1 MWEMWE
7 FSKLSQF
14 SVQIFIQAAKMEE
27 EIFNLSKIT
36 QNDSKN
42 IKRRIMRIKRMF
54 SVHRKR
60 NSLIIQIKQIL
71 IAGDSIA
78 LKWTYKERKTAWQ
91 VMPSGRE
98 KSDLSHEFNFFV
110 YTHSLKNSSLKMS
123 LSVSL

>member
-1 MWEMWE
+1 
-7 FSKLSQF
+7 
-14 SVQIFIQAAKMEE
+14 MEE

-78 LKWTYKERKTAWQ
+78 LK
-91 VMPSGRE
+91 
-98 KSDLSHEFNFFV
+98 
-110 YTHSLKNSSLKMS
+110 
-123 LSVSL
+123 